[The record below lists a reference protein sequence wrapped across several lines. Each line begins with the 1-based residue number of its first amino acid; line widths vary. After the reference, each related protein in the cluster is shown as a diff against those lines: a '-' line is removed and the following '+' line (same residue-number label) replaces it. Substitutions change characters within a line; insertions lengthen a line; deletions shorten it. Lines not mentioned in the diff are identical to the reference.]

1 MVHPDYHEIG
11 RRFRRTALWSDETPL
26 VFAPEGVDLYHLPFT
41 STRGDVLLGK
51 PEYRCEEHG
60 LRFAGEEV
68 ADSHPD
74 AQIDQNLRFRY
85 SLVREHTGAGQPV
98 RHRRGLVLFHGLNER
113 SFTKYI
119 PWAYQVW
126 AQTGIPVILF
136 PLSFHINRVLPAWSD
151 LQQMSY
157 DARRAIAGNEN
168 YHRFNAVISARL
180 GTHPERFFWGAVQS
194 YGDVVDLA
202 RIIRSGK
209 HPHFAPDARLD
220 FLGFSAGGYVPLA
233 LLLENEEQLF
243 DDSRVVVFASAAA
256 MRDVNLSSHL
266 IVDHAAEVA
275 LMKLYVKYLN
285 RLATPRMLHWLAAH
299 AEGRWFN
306 HFCGLL
312 PDRTCLDAR
321 LRVIGSRILG
331 IANTSDQVMTPG
343 AMMNSLQGV
352 RRDTGVRVEEL
363 DLGIHENPFAS
374 PDYNMRD
381 RSAITNFLDVALFGE
396 GFRRFIDLIVGHLAR

>member
-1 MVHPDYHEIG
+1 MVHPDYHDIG
-11 RRFRRTALWSDETPL
+11 RRFRRTAAWADETPL
-26 VFAPEGVDLYHLPFT
+26 VFAREGVDLYHLPFT
-41 STRGDVLLGK
+41 SHRGDVLLGK
-51 PEYRCEEHG
+51 TEYHCAQHG
-60 LRFAGEEV
+60 LSFAGEEV
-68 ADSHPD
+68 SDSHPD

-85 SLVREHTGAGQPV
+85 TLVRDHTEPGRFT
-98 RHRRGLVLFHGLNER
+98 RHHRGLVLFHGLNER

-136 PLSFHINRVLPAWSD
+136 PLSFHINRVLPAWAD
-151 LQQMSY
+151 LQQVSY
-157 DARRAIAGNEN
+157 DDRRALAGNEN

-180 GTHPERFFWGAVQS
+180 NKHPERFFWGAVQS

-202 RIIRSGK
+202 RLIRSGE
-209 HPHFAPDARLD
+209 HPHFAPDAHLD

-243 DDSRVVVFASAAA
+243 DKSRIVVFASAAA

-275 LMKLYVKYLN
+275 LMKLYVKYLH
-285 RLATPRMLHWLAAH
+285 RLANPRMLHWLAEH
-299 AEGRWFN
+299 AEGRWLN
-306 HFCGLL
+306 QFCGLL
-312 PDRTCLDAR
+312 PDRSRLDAR
-321 LRVIGSRILG
+321 LREAGSRILG
-331 IANTSDQVMTPG
+331 LANTSDQVMTPG

-363 DLGIHENPFAS
+363 NLGIHENPFAS
-374 PDYNMRD
+374 PDYNVRD
-381 RSAITNFLDVALFGE
+381 RSAIMNFLDLELFGE
-396 GFRRFIDLIVGHLAR
+396 GFQRFIDLITDHLSR